1 MNIKLLLL
9 KLSLPLLLMEV
20 LEVGAQND
28 PYTPVEPTAVENTP
42 VENTAA
48 DTPSTPSTPEVP
60 ENVAGATGDTGV
72 PGDTGVTAD
81 TSDNNNTTKMGARTS
96 AGISGE
102 EEEQALEET
111 LDTVVET
118 NRTMDECGTT
128 SSQLG
133 MFTFYRP
140 ISKSILVIRSNFT
153 VIWYYNNILDEEYSY
168 PSQYITLSLFYE
180 EDADPNSWASS
191 WKKPVWVKEIPMGEI
206 EQGPI
211 LTGNV
216 PSYQWNWRIMSDE
229 KGAVNTE
236 GFQRNLQTNQKY
248 RLRISGDG
256 KDLQR
261 NPDLE
266 CYQEGDIM
274 PGVTRSF
281 YVVDNVELP
290 TYEPLAIPD
299 GAPSVWTFKGWTS
312 FLSLFT
318 TTLLI
323 LFYLLI

>member
-1 MNIKLLLL
+1 MTIGIITDNPSFPSFHPTTNLSFPFPFPYLTFPSSSLSSSL
-9 KLSLPLLLMEV
+9 FSSSPLTFLPFLPSLSL
-20 LEVGAQND
+20 
-28 PYTPVEPTAVENTP
+28 
-42 VENTAA
+42 
-48 DTPSTPSTPEVP
+48 
-60 ENVAGATGDTGV
+60 
-72 PGDTGVTAD
+72 
-81 TSDNNNTTKMGARTS
+81 
-96 AGISGE
+96 
-102 EEEQALEET
+102 
-111 LDTVVET
+111 
-118 NRTMDECGTT
+118 
-128 SSQLG
+128 SSL
-133 MFTFYRP
+133 
-140 ISKSILVIRSNFT
+140 
-153 VIWYYNNILDEEYSY
+153 
-168 PSQYITLSLFYE
+168 SQWMNE
-180 EDADPNSWASS
+180 WMNEWMNSS